1 SINGEPLEIAQIFER
16 MRVSACVPHFCHV
29 PEGIDPRAVSIKRS
43 GVDNK
48 SCEISIGISPD
59 LEAYVIHRRGSDAF
73 SATQSCYDHMG
84 ELVNTCCLQPQAVGG
99 NWDIGNE
106 FYETGFRKIN
116 EGGSRK
122 DITHYL
128 PLFQTTDYN
137 HNGFPI
143 YQPPVND
150 WYEQYSRGYNAAI
163 DSDSD
168 SDYVPRHRKHHGHR
182 GY

>member
-1 SINGEPLEIAQIFER
+1 VFSSINGEPLEIAQIFER
-16 MRVSACVPHFCHV
+16 MRVSACVPHYCHI

-43 GVDNK
+43 GIDNK

-59 LEAYVIHRRGSDAF
+59 LEAYVIHRRGSDDF
-73 SATQSCYDHMG
+73 SATQSCYDRMG
-84 ELVNTCCLQPQAVGG
+84 ELVNTCALPAKAVGG
-99 NWDIGNE
+99 EWNVGNE

-128 PLFQTTDYN
+128 PVYSTFDT
-137 HNGFPI
+137 HGIPVR
-143 YQPPVND
+143 QPPVND
-150 WYEQYSRGYNAAI
+150 WYEQYTRGGYVT
-163 DSDSD
+163 SDSD
-168 SDYVPRHRKHHGHR
+168 SDYVPRHRKHHRH